1 MSRFPQIGKVLA
13 MVTLA
18 ASIAACSVASN
29 QETAGN
35 YVDDATITAKVKAAI
50 FEEPSLKSMQ
60 VGVETMKDEVQLSG
74 FVDSYEGRS
83 KAGEL
88 ARNVRGV
95 RSVKNDLI
103 VR

>member
-1 MSRFPQIGKVLA
+1 MRHLPRTTRALA
-13 MVTLA
+13 MVALA
-18 ASIAACSVASN
+18 ASIAACSVVSN

-35 YVDDATITAKVKAAI
+35 YVDDATITAKVKTAI
-50 FEEPSLKSMQ
+50 FAEPSLKSMQ
-60 VGVETMKDEVQLSG
+60 VSVETMKDEVQLSG

-83 KAGEL
+83 TAGEL
-88 ARNVRGV
+88 ARRVPGV

>member
-1 MSRFPQIGKVLA
+1 MIRFPRLGKVLTTVA
-13 MVTLA
+13 LA
-18 ASIAACSVASN
+18 LSIAACSVVSS

-50 FEEPSLKSMQ
+50 FNEPSLKSMQ
-60 VGVETMKDEVQLSG
+60 VSVETMKDEVQLSG

-88 ARNVRGV
+88 ARTVSGV
-95 RSVKNDLI
+95 RAVRNDLI